1 MMRNALE
8 NRTTTGETWADVLR
22 NDRWVAPYFRQYKRV
37 LRLALGLGAL
47 AALLACVLMFVSGW
61 LIGAA
66 ARMPET
72 IFVLLIPI
80 GIVQVVGISKPIVG
94 YFERLASHDW
104 VLRMTSSLRRRLFL
118 AFEREAAGEGPARG
132 YGAEAGGEAA
142 VLGAGDALALLNED
156 IGRVQN
162 LYLRCVFPMVTAWAV
177 VIVAVI
183 AVGVMDPLFAA
194 WFLLELFVC
203 VAVLPVA
210 ALAAGARARLRRK
223 RATATLYQSLTDAV
237 LGAADVAFAGRADD
251 VLARFTREAAAVSAE
266 DRRLARLDRAQ
277 GILLRAVLA
286 AAAVGLTVWAAGA
299 LGDEANAILAA
310 VICFFPLVEAIAP
323 VPDAAAQLP
332 DHAAA
337 IRRLAPLDDG
347 EGAAASPRVGGTD
360 GGVLAASPRNPAS
373 PQGRNDADA
382 ATPPQVDGTNVDA
395 ALDAPGRSS
404 APAIRLDGVTFAYP
418 GSAQLALDG
427 LDLSVAPGERI
438 ALLGRS
444 GAGKSTLIG
453 LVCGDLE
460 PQGGAAEL
468 NGAPHPGPD
477 AACELIGVISQD
489 PHVFNTTVL
498 DNLRIARAATTED
511 EAWDVLERVGLRER
525 VERFPD
531 GVMSVVGEEG
541 RLLSGGER
549 HRLALARILL
559 ADTPIVI
566 LDEPFVGLDP
576 ATERSVLDAVLDAL
590 AGRTL
595 LMVTHHLQGVE
606 RMDRVAFLEDGR
618 FALMGAPADLERTS
632 ARYRRLL
639 DADRGLA
646 G

>member
-1 MMRNALE
+1 MIRDASASG
-8 NRTTTGETWADVLR
+8 TTSPTGSWADVLK
-22 NDRWVAPYFRQYKRV
+22 NDRWVAPYFRQYKRT

-72 IFVLLIPI
+72 IFSLLIPI
-80 GIVQVVGISKPIVG
+80 GIVQVVGISKPVVG
-94 YFERLASHDW
+94 YLERLASHDW

-118 AFEREAAGEGPARG
+118 ALEREAATAGRARG
-132 YGAEAGGEAA
+132 YGAGAGAEAA
-142 VLGAGDALALLNED
+142 VLGAGNALALLNED

-162 LYLRCVFPMVTAWAV
+162 LYLRCVFPMVTAWV
-177 VIVAVI
+177 VVLAAVI
-183 AVGVMDPLFAA
+183 AVGAMDPLFAA

-203 VAVLPVA
+203 VAVVPA
-210 ALAAGARARLRRK
+210 ATLAAGARARLRRK
-223 RATATLYQSLTDAV
+223 RSTAVLYQSLTDAV
-237 LGAADVAFAGRADD
+237 LGAADVAFAGRAHDM
-251 VLARFTREAAAVSAE
+251 LARFDREAASVAAE
-266 DRRLARLDRAQ
+266 DRRLARFDRLQ

-286 AAAVGLTVWAAGA
+286 GAAVGLTVWAAGA
-299 LGDEANAILAA
+299 LGAEANAILAA
-310 VICFFPLVEAIAP
+310 VICFFPLAEAIAP
-323 VPDAAAQLP
+323 VPDAAGGLP
-332 DHAAA
+332 EHAEA

-347 EGAAASPRVGGTD
+347 EGGAPGTGAAASAQGG
-360 GGVLAASPRNPAS
+360 GG
-373 PQGRNDADA
+373 DA
-382 ATPPQVDGTNVDA
+382 GA
-395 ALDAPGRSS
+395 ALAVSVRPS
-404 APAIRLDGVTFAYP
+404 APAIRLDGVSFAYP
-418 GSAQLALDG
+418 GSARRALAD
-427 LDLSVAPGERI
+427 LDLSIFPGERV

-453 LVCGDLE
+453 LVRGDLAA
-460 PQGGAAEL
+460 QRGAVEL
-468 NGAPHPGPD
+468 FGAPHPGSC
-477 AACELIGVISQD
+477 AACGLIGIISQD

-498 DNLRIARAATTED
+498 DNLRIARASATED
-511 EAWDVLERVGLRER
+511 EAWEVLKRVGLRER

-590 AGRTL
+590 ADRTL
-595 LMVTHHLQGVE
+595 LIVTHHLQGVE

-618 FALMGAPADLERTS
+618 FALMGAPADLAQTS
-632 ARYRRLL
+632 DRYRRLL
-639 DADRGLA
+639 AADRGLA